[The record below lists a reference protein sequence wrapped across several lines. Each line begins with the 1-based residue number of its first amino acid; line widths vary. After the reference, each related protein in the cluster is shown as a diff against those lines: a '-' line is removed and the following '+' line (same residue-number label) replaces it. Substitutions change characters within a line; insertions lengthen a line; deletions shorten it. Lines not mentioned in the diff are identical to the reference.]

1 MVTER
6 QENADVL
13 AVEASALTPPSALAP
28 EEARELLALLDSA
41 APAPEGLMLSCRD
54 GRPLRVPGPLA
65 SLLRQVL
72 EPLSRGDGVAV
83 VALSRELTPREAAGL
98 LNVSRQHFTR
108 LLDMGELPFR
118 RVGSHRRVRLED
130 VLAYKRRHDEERRA
144 ALDELVRASED
155 LDLYSKLD

>member
-1 MVTER
+1 MSER
-6 QENADVL
+6 QESVDVL
-13 AVEASALTPPSALAP
+13 TVEASALTPPSAVAP
-28 EEARELLALLDSA
+28 DEARELLSLLEA
-41 APAPEGLMLSCRD
+41 AARAPEGLTLACRD

-65 SLLRQVL
+65 LLLRQVL

-83 VALSRELTPREAAGL
+83 VAMGRELTPREAAGL

-130 VLAYKRRHDEERRA
+130 VLAYRRRRDEERRS

>member
-1 MVTER
+1 MSKQ

-28 EEARELLALLDSA
+28 EEARELLSLLEA
-41 APAPEGLMLSCRD
+41 AAHAPEGLTLACRD

-72 EPLSRGDGVAV
+72 EPLARGDGVAV
-83 VALSRELTPREAAGL
+83 VAMGRELTPREAAGL

-108 LLDMGELPFR
+108 LLDMGELPSR
-118 RVGSHRRVRLED
+118 RVGSHRRVWLED
-130 VLAYKRRHDEERRA
+130 VLIYRRRRDEERRA